1 MTPAVTALDGLKLP
15 YELLEYELSGS
26 SDKDIGLAA
35 ARALGLPEAAV
46 FKTLIAELADGALVV
61 AVIPVAEKLNLKQLA
76 RACGVKSAKMADTRA
91 AERATGYLTGGI
103 SPLGQKRSHRTYFRN
118 QPESPQRNTARHF
131 LNNRMIVVWCPP
143 RTRGPWPNSVN
154 ANIVFGQINGHGP
167 RHGINGPFRD
177 VRGEPSPVR
186 PDPAHR
192 GDMDDISAAAVTHHA
207 CRVRRAEVRP
217 ANIGGQLQI

>member
-103 SPLGQKRSHRTYFRN
+103 SPLGQKRSHRTLLADQANGLDLIYVSAGRRGLELALT
-118 QPESPQRNTARHF
+118 PGALIEATAA
-131 LNNRMIVVWCPP
+131 
-143 RTRGPWPNSVN
+143 SVCTLT
-154 ANIVFGQINGHGP
+154 G
-167 RHGINGPFRD
+167 
-177 VRGEPSPVR
+177 
-186 PDPAHR
+186 
-192 GDMDDISAAAVTHHA
+192 
-207 CRVRRAEVRP
+207 
-217 ANIGGQLQI
+217 